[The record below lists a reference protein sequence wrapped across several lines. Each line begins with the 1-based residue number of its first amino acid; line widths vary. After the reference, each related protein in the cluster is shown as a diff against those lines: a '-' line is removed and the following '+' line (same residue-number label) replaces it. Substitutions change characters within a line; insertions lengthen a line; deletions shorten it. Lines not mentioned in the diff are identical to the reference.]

1 MKQLPVTGDQLPV
14 TTARFTVYRV
24 LFTLLLVTGYRSLG
38 AAPLVT
44 AQDSS
49 RTTRAGVYSDG
60 QAVRGKEIYLL
71 SCVSCH
77 TPASHAGAIFAAK
90 WNGKPL
96 WELFRYV
103 SEAMP
108 KSEPGSLTER
118 QYTLVLAYLLKMN
131 GMPAGSEELAPDSL
145 ALKKIRIDLKADSA
159 QQR

>member
-1 MKQLPVTGDQLPV
+1 MVNGEGGRRAP
-14 TTARFTVYRV
+14 FTVHRL
-24 LFTLLLVTGYRSLG
+24 LFTVLLITGHWS
-38 AAPLVT
+38 LVT

-49 RTTRAGVYSDG
+49 RTTRAGVYSDR
-60 QAVRGKEIYLL
+60 QAVRGKEIYQL

-77 TPASHAGAIFAAK
+77 TPASHAGAVFAAK

-118 QYTLVLAYLLKMN
+118 QYTLVLAYLLKLN
-131 GMPAGSEELAPDSL
+131 GMPAGSGELTADSL
-145 ALKKIRIDLKADSA
+145 ALMRIRIELKPDSVP
-159 QQR
+159 QR